1 MISIKALETKHHLFF
16 ACEKKH
22 WIVVEGQTRLLL
34 IPIKVRKANKPQT
47 FDLMLYYLIKADF
60 SQRNGNKIPL
70 IAACEK
76 VNDKWT
82 FFLYKSVVLCRAGG
96 ELTMYQTLTTI

>member
-1 MISIKALETKHHLFF
+1 MIKAEVDINQSVGNKTPLIV

-22 WIVVEGQTRLLL
+22 WIVVEGQMRLLL
-34 IPIKVRKANKPQT
+34 IPIKVRKANTPQT

-82 FFLYKSVVLCRAGG
+82 FFIYIKVLCCA
-96 ELTMYQTLTTI
+96 EPEAS